1 MQRSLRKKT
10 ECTMMKQI
18 IAALN
23 IFLLLALLSSC
34 NTIEGVGRDVESVG
48 STIEETAK
56 DSK

>member
-1 MQRSLRKKT
+1 
-10 ECTMMKQI
+10 MKQI

-23 IFLLLALLSSC
+23 TFLFLALLSSC